1 MNRHLRTLTTSA
13 ACGLTATVLAA
24 AASLLFHGTTAVVAW
39 VAVACAAAV
48 AGGIYAGL
56 RSSQEDKDR

>member
-1 MNRHLRTLTTSA
+1 MSSHLRTLATSA
-13 ACGLTATVLAA
+13 VCGLTATVLAA
-24 AASLLFHGTTAVVAW
+24 AASLPFHGTTAVIAW

-56 RSSQEDKDR
+56 RSSQEDNDR